1 MDERQRR
8 FRYPGRHEWLSP
20 FDRSV
25 VGRGE
30 GMGCVSGD
38 DVRKVLQN
46 TKLRQGN
53 LGYIYR
59 RGVLLLDKGKG
70 KL

>member
-1 MDERQRR
+1 
-8 FRYPGRHEWLSP
+8 
-20 FDRSV
+20 
-25 VGRGE
+25 
-30 GMGCVSGD
+30 MGCVSGD